1 MKKAVLLIT
10 IVLLG
15 ITGCSQK
22 SSVMEQLTAVETT
35 VTISETKATEA
46 DIYGNLGE
54 DFFNQNV
61 IKNWKNYTITDE
73 KALREDMDVV
83 YGNLSTKE
91 ELIQIVLDTPRDNRY
106 GDLGKEF
113 FEANIIA
120 NWKNYNIPNEQK
132 LRERIDTIYENL
144 STKEDL
150 VQEALA
156 TPRDAQPTQPT
167 QIQAAETTQQSNN
180 NNGGVRNITK
190 GNKETKATATTKETK
205 SNNNGSDTATQAPS
219 VDPEKKAQVDAKIKE
234 WENTP
239 GHVDDSG
246 GAGGINEGAEDAA
259 KGWQWQ

>member
-22 SSVMEQLTAVETT
+22 SSVTEQLTAVETT
-35 VTISETKATEA
+35 VTIAETKATEA
-46 DIYGNLGE
+46 DIYGNLGQ

-61 IKNWKNYTITDE
+61 IRNWKNYTIADE
-73 KALREDMDVV
+73 KALRDDLDVV

-91 ELIQIVLDTPRDNRY
+91 ELIQIVLNTPRDNRY
-106 GDLGKEF
+106 GDLGREF

-120 NWKNYNIPNEQK
+120 NWKNYNIPDEQA
-132 LRERIDTIYENL
+132 LRERIDTIYEDL

-156 TPRDAQPTQPT
+156 TPRDAQATQPT
-167 QIQAAETTQQSNN
+167 QIQAAETPNSNS
-180 NNGGVRNITK
+180 NNGGSNITK
-190 GNKETKATATTKETK
+190 GNKETKATTTPKETK
-205 SNNNGSDTATQAPS
+205 SNNNGGDTATQAPA

-234 WENTP
+234 WENAP
-239 GHVDDSG
+239 SHVDDSRG
-246 GAGGINEGAEDAA
+246 GSAPKRDADDVIRQ
-259 KGWQWQ
+259 WQWQ